1 MCYLSPLLITFQTG
15 GSCCKVA
22 QWCCAQMAVYAVK
35 CPAEV
40 WRMRYTI
47 SDGVTMWLCRFV
59 LLCDCILSASDTADT
74 QRHFADDFLSPLLTL
89 HGDRVPNVRITL
101 ARMLSKH
108 SVVFGKLRVVC
119 TYGVRVWKFC
129 NLKLKFSRPWKV
141 WKMIRGIEKSEKIF
155 ENYEAEP

>member
-1 MCYLSPLLITFQTG
+1 
-15 GSCCKVA
+15 
-22 QWCCAQMAVYAVK
+22 MAIYTVK

-40 WRMRYTI
+40 WRMRYTC
-47 SDGVTMWLCRFV
+47 SDGGTMWLCRFV

-119 TYGVRVWKFC
+119 TYGVRVW
-129 NLKLKFSRPWKV
+129 NV
-141 WKMIRGIEKSEKIF
+141 WNFPGLEKSGKWSEVKKSLKKSLKTTRLNRSVAFRYSGINQCN
-155 ENYEAEP
+155 E